1 MRNYIIGSLPK
12 RLLLS
17 RQQTTLI
24 SPAAKH
30 QRCAIRLLSFRIVAS
45 FNCSG
50 LLFIRSVVIYGD
62 FVAGIG
68 GHWVACGQK
77 NDIRRKQAIK
87 GQCVSDKENP
97 ELLVLAL
104 RPLG

>member
-1 MRNYIIGSLPK
+1 M
-12 RLLLS
+12 
-17 RQQTTLI
+17 
-24 SPAAKH
+24 
-30 QRCAIRLLSFRIVAS
+30 
-45 FNCSG
+45 
-50 LLFIRSVVIYGD
+50 
-62 FVAGIG
+62 
-68 GHWVACGQK
+68 ACGQK